1 MSLQPEVSAVAE
13 LLERRIR
20 AAGARELPV
29 LAQQPLAEIVDTLDL
44 AGLAREGGLVGDRL
58 ARFIE
63 RYLATTI
70 NLHHPGYLGHQVA
83 VPHPAAALGALVD
96 AMTNNPMA
104 IYEMG
109 PGAAAIE
116 YFVINWML
124 EKIGWTPAPLP
135 GTAAPGENPGGDFGG
150 GVLTHGGSLANLTA
164 LIAARSAARPE
175 AWSEGDAS
183 DLAVLA
189 PASNHYSIERA
200 VGILGLGTGNIERVA
215 TDARGAMIPDDI
227 PAAIARAR
235 DAGREPFALVASA
248 CSTAVGVYDP
258 LRAIGE
264 ICREHG
270 IWLHVDGAHGASA
283 LVSKRYRRLLDGVE
297 LADSLTWDAHK
308 MMRTPSVCAALLVR
322 DHRRIDSAFSQDA
335 SYLIHDKDQPGFD
348 FLHRAVECTKSGLG
362 LRFFMTL
369 GALGE
374 QGLAGYV
381 ERQYD
386 LAAEAHGYL
395 QGLDFV
401 ETAVAP
407 EANILCFRL
416 PGPDHLQLELRRRI
430 LAAGDFYLTSTM
442 FQGRRWLRLVFMNP
456 DTSLDDLERLI
467 EQVRVLAAELAR
479 GHPGGATTRSS
490 A

>member
-1 MSLQPEVSAVAE
+1 MSLQPEASAVAE
-13 LLERRIR
+13 LLERRVR
-20 AAGARELPV
+20 AAGAREVAV
-29 LAQQPLAEIVDTLDL
+29 LAQRPLAEIVDTLDL
-44 AGLAREGGLVGDRL
+44 AGLARDGGLAGDRL
-58 ARFIE
+58 ARFIDD
-63 RYLATTI
+63 YLATTI
-70 NLHHPGYLGHQVA
+70 NLHHPGYMGHQVA
-83 VPHPAAALGALVD
+83 APHHAAALGALVD

-124 EKIGWTPAPLP
+124 EKVGWTPAPLP
-135 GTAAPGENPGGDFGG
+135 GSEGPAGEFGG

-164 LIAARSAARPE
+164 LIAARTAARPS
-175 AWSEGDAS
+175 AWRDGDAS

-189 PASNHYSIERA
+189 AESNHYSVERA
-200 VGILGLGTGNIERVA
+200 VGILGLGTGNIARVA
-215 TDARGAMIPDDI
+215 TDARGAMIPQDI
-227 PAAIARAR
+227 PAAITRAR
-235 DAGREPFALVASA
+235 DAGRVPFALVASA

-258 LRAIGE
+258 LRPIGD

-270 IWLHVDGAHGASA
+270 LWLHVDGAHGASA
-283 LVSKRYRRLLDGVE
+283 LISERYRRLLDGVE

-374 QGLAGYV
+374 QGLADYV

-386 LAAEAHGYL
+386 LAAEAHDYL
-395 QGLDFV
+395 QGQDFI
-401 ETAVAP
+401 ETALAP
-407 EANILCFRL
+407 EANILCYRV
-416 PGPDHLQLELRRRI
+416 PGADHLQLELRKRI

-456 DTSLDDLERLI
+456 DTSLDDLRRLI
-467 EQVRVLAAELAR
+467 EQVRALAGECD
-479 GHPGGATTRSS
+479 PGDKADPTLRSGP
-490 A
+490 